1 MADAL
6 TSQVIRDGPRSA
18 ILKFTNISDGTGQAA
33 AVLVDVSSLSSDP
46 LTNQVCNG
54 VTLQSISYSNVGM
67 GVNLLWDANANVPL
81 INLLQNWSDQLD
93 FSDYGIPNNSG
104 TGRTGDIL
112 ITTTGATA
120 GDAYFLLLT
129 LTKSY
134 VAV

>member
-6 TSQVIRDGPRSA
+6 TSQVIQDGPRSA
-18 ILKFTNISDGTGQAA
+18 ILKFTNISDGTGQSGV
-33 AVLVDVSSLSSDP
+33 VLVDVSSLSSDP

-54 VTLQSISYSNVGM
+54 VTLQSISYSNVGT
-67 GVNLLWDANANVPL
+67 GVELLWDANANVPL
-81 INLLQNWSDQLD
+81 LNLLQNWSDQLD

>member
-6 TSQVIRDGPRSA
+6 TSQVIQDGPRSA
-18 ILKFTNISDGTGQAA
+18 ILKFTNISDGTGQSGV
-33 AVLVDVSSLSSDP
+33 VLVDVSSLSSDP

>member
-6 TSQVIRDGPRSA
+6 TSQVIQDGPRSA

>member
-6 TSQVIRDGPRSA
+6 TSQVIQDGPRNA
-18 ILKFTNISDGTGQAA
+18 VLKFTNISDGTGQAA

-67 GVNLLWDANANVPL
+67 GVELLWDATTNVPL
-81 INLLQNWSDQLD
+81 LNLLQNWADQTD

-112 ITTTGATA
+112 VTTTGATA
-120 GDAYFLLLT
+120 GDTYFLLLT

-134 VAV
+134 AAV